1 MKLCYCDET
10 GIGNEPIAVM
20 VGVVVDSQRMHITK
34 EDWDDLLKHLSGIVG
49 VRLDELHTRD
59 FYSGNSPFRG
69 IAGPKRS
76 EYISTIFQW
85 FADRKH
91 HFIHTA
97 IDKNA
102 FQSAVRMGVVPPEI
116 RTVWRCM
123 GAHIIL
129 AAQRAFQKIEKT
141 KGHTIFIFDNEHRE
155 EKHFKEFIFQPP
167 GWSDSYY
174 ERGKKQRAFEHVIDV
189 PYFADSKDVAL
200 LQLADFTAYFLRRYA
215 EIEER
220 HSAPRYPDEYPK
232 VKNWIS
238 LLASRSIGLNCIY
251 PCKGRDKTA
260 DFAAIRELNKRPA
273 TCFQIAGLHF

>member
-1 MKLCYCDET
+1 MKLCYCDESGT
-10 GIGNEPIAVM
+10 GNEPIAVM

-34 EDWDDLLKHLSGIVG
+34 EDWDDLLEHLSGIVG
-49 VRLDELHTRD
+49 VRLAELHTRD
-59 FYSGNSPFRG
+59 FYSGNRAFRG

-102 FQSAVRMGVVPPEI
+102 FRSAVAMGAVPSEI
-116 RTVWRCM
+116 QSVWRCL

-141 KGHTIFIFDNEHRE
+141 KGHTIFIFDNEYRE
-155 EKHFKEFIFQPP
+155 EKHFKEFIFRPP
-167 GWSDSYY
+167 AWSDSYY
-174 ERGKKQRAFEHVIDV
+174 ERAKKQRPLGHVVDV

-200 LQLADFTAYFLRRYA
+200 LQVADFTAYFLRRYA
-215 EIEER
+215 EIEGR
-220 HSAPRYPDEYPK
+220 HDTPRYPDEYSK
-232 VKNWIS
+232 VKNWID
-238 LLASRSIGLNCIY
+238 LLAERSIGLNWIY
-251 PCKGRDKTA
+251 PSKGRDESA
-260 DFAAIRELNKRPA
+260 DLFYQLCPPSLRR
-273 TCFQIAGLHF
+273 F

>member
-1 MKLCYCDET
+1 MSIVRDAGQAEKGFGQCACQQQRGGRFNGTRSIRHYQGEIRWCDLASASGFYEACYCDET
-10 GIGNEPIAVM
+10 GIGSEPIAVM

-34 EDWDDLLKHLSGIVG
+34 EDWDDLLGHLSGIVG
-49 VRLDELHTRD
+49 VRLKELHTRD

-102 FQSAVRMGVVPPEI
+102 FRSAVTMDAVPPEI
-116 RTVWRCM
+116 QTVWRCM

-141 KGHTIFIFDNEHRE
+141 RGHTIFIFDNE
-155 EKHFKEFIFQPP
+155 
-167 GWSDSYY
+167 
-174 ERGKKQRAFEHVIDV
+174 
-189 PYFADSKDVAL
+189 
-200 LQLADFTAYFLRRYA
+200 
-215 EIEER
+215 
-220 HSAPRYPDEYPK
+220 
-232 VKNWIS
+232 
-238 LLASRSIGLNCIY
+238 
-251 PCKGRDKTA
+251 
-260 DFAAIRELNKRPA
+260 
-273 TCFQIAGLHF
+273 

>member
-1 MKLCYCDET
+1 MKLCYCDESGT
-10 GIGNEPIAVM
+10 GNEPIAVM

-34 EDWDDLLKHLSGIVG
+34 EDWDGLLQHLSGIVG
-49 VRLDELHTRD
+49 VQVDELHTRD
-59 FYSGNSPFRG
+59 FYSGNRAFRG

-102 FQSAVRMGVVPPEI
+102 FRSAVAMGAVPPEI
-116 RTVWRCM
+116 QTVWRCM

-129 AAQRAFQKIEKT
+129 AAQRAVQKIEQT

-155 EKHFKEFIFQPP
+155 EKHFKQFIFQPP
-167 GWSDSYY
+167 PWSDSYY
-174 ERGKKQRAFEHVIDV
+174 ERGKKQRALEHVVDV
-189 PYFADSKDVAL
+189 PYFADLKDVAL

-220 HSAPRYPDEYPK
+220 HSDPKYPDEYPK
-232 VKNWIS
+232 VKNWID
-238 LLASRSIGLNCIY
+238 LLADRSIGLNCIY
-251 PCKGRDKTA
+251 PCKGRDKRQTFFTSCA
-260 DFAAIRELNKRPA
+260 HAR
-273 TCFQIAGLHF
+273 